1 MSLIYPMFPTTN
13 RLRLLSAEWAV
24 LFVNGWQPRLARK
37 KVLSF
42 ACVIILAW
50 GCQPGQRREDKR
62 EEGKPHSSVTISHAK
77 GFQIDHFS
85 HYTKVILHN
94 PWSNDNKPYAVY
106 YLYRND
112 ATLLPT
118 DGIQLKIPL
127 RSVAVNTFSYFAFL
141 YLLDEGDAIAGVTD
155 GFRIY
160 HPDILRKLDTGEIT
174 DLGDPFH
181 PNVEKTMAL
190 KPQAVISSA
199 YAQRDNF
206 SERLIDAGFPMIYSL
221 EWMENS
227 PLARAEWIKLIA
239 AFFDKEAM
247 ADSIFTGIEYRYLKL
262 QEKIKNV
269 AQQQSVMAGDNFQ
282 GTWYVPG
289 RKSFNATLFRD
300 AQLDYRYK
308 NNKESGSI
316 GLDIESVLTQFGKA
330 DYWFGC
336 EADTYAGLAEK
347 DAKYLLLESVRKRQ
361 VFNNHNR
368 TTPSGGNDYF
378 ESAIA
383 NPDLVLADLVKAAYP
398 EILPLYSFTYIKP
411 LEEFSAREK

>member
-1 MSLIYPMFPTTN
+1 MFLLSPMFPTTN
-13 RLRLLSAEWAV
+13 KLRLLS
-24 LFVNGWQPRLARK
+24 
-37 KVLSF
+37 F
-42 ACVIILAW
+42 ACTFLFLAW
-50 GCQPGQRREDKR
+50 GCQPGQRRESKG
-62 EEGKPHSSVTISHAK
+62 EEGKPLSSVTISHAK

-85 HYTKVILHN
+85 HYTKVILRN

-112 ATLLPT
+112 STLLPA
-118 DGIQLKIPL
+118 DGIKVKIPL
-127 RSVAVNTFSYFAFL
+127 DSLAVNTFSYFTFL
-141 YLLDEGDAIAGVTD
+141 YLLNEGDAITGVTD

-160 HPDILRKLDTGEIT
+160 HPDILRKLDAGKIT

-199 YAQRDNF
+199 YAQRDSY

-227 PLARAEWIKLIA
+227 PLARAEWIKMIA

-247 ADSIFTGIEYRYLKL
+247 ADSIFTDIENRYLQL

-269 AQQQSVMAGDNFQ
+269 SQQRSVMAGDNFQ

-289 RKSFNATLFRD
+289 GKSFNAALFRD

-308 NNKESGSI
+308 NNQESGSI

-336 EADTYAGLAEK
+336 EADTYAELAEK

-383 NPDLVLADLVKAAYP
+383 NPDLLLADLVKAAYP
-398 EILPLYSFTYIKP
+398 EILPHYSFTYIKP
-411 LEEFSAREK
+411 LEELSAREK

>member
-1 MSLIYPMFPTTN
+1 MFPTTN
-13 RLRLLSAEWAV
+13 KLRL
-24 LFVNGWQPRLARK
+24 F
-37 KVLSF
+37 SF
-42 ACVIILAW
+42 ACTVLFLAW
-50 GCQPGQRREDKR
+50 GCQPRQHRESKG
-62 EEGKPHSSVTISHAK
+62 EEGNPLSSVTISHAK

-85 HYTKVILHN
+85 HYTKVTLHN
-94 PWSNDNKPYAVY
+94 PWTNDNKPYAVY
-106 YLYRND
+106 YLYKND
-112 ATLLPT
+112 STLLPAG
-118 DGIQLKIPL
+118 GIKLKIPL
-127 RSVAVNTFSYFAFL
+127 GSLAVNTFSYFAFL
-141 YLLDEGDAIAGVTD
+141 SLLDEGDAITGVTD

-190 KPQAVISSA
+190 KPQAVINSA
-199 YAQRDNF
+199 YAQRDNY

-247 ADSIFTGIEYRYLKL
+247 ADSIFTGIENRYLQL
-262 QEKIKNV
+262 REKIKNV
-269 AQQQSVMAGDNFQ
+269 AQQQSVMGGDMFQ

-289 RKSFNATLFRD
+289 GKSFNATLFRD

-336 EADTYAGLAEK
+336 EADTYAGLVEK
-347 DAKYLLLESVRKRQ
+347 DAKYLLLESVKKRQ

-383 NPDLVLADLVKAAYP
+383 NPDLVLSDLVKAAYP

-411 LEEFSAREK
+411 LEELSACEK